1 MNRNYYLIKTLVT
14 ILFLPLLL
22 TACWNNKASNA
33 LDTSFP
39 DRVIDAHTHTNFDGK
54 PQKTSGIPN
63 TQEQYFHELS
73 ENHVVAAVSMNAR
86 DGGGLLIAP
95 EHHIVNC
102 AGIALPANY
111 KKVEEGIKNKNY
123 QCIKIY
129 LGYVHAFPSDKRY
142 LPLYKMAEKYNV
154 PVVFHTGDTYSI
166 KAKLKFSDP
175 LTIDEVA
182 VEYPNVTFV
191 IAHVGNPWIESAAE
205 VAYKNPNVYLDGSAL
220 LIGKLSEYSKDGLQ
234 KYVIEPLKYVYGYA
248 DYQKLMFGTDWPLVG
263 MKDYLTAFKQAIP
276 KEHWDDVFYK
286 NARRVFH
293 MNDLPE

>member
-1 MNRNYYLIKTLVT
+1 MVILVFVLI
-14 ILFLPLLL
+14 LP
-22 TACWNNKASNA
+22 ACWSDSV
-33 LDTSFP
+33 DTAFP
-39 DRVIDAHTHTNFDGK
+39 VRIIDAHTHTYFDGN
-54 PQKTSGIPN
+54 PQKTSGIPY
-63 TQEQYFHELS
+63 TQAQYFKELK

-95 EHHIVNC
+95 EHHIINC
-102 AGIALPANY
+102 FGTAIPVDY

-129 LGYVHAFPSDKRY
+129 LGYVHAFPIDDRY

-154 PVVFHTGDTYSI
+154 PVVFHTGDTYST
-166 KAKLKFSDP
+166 KAKLKFADP

-220 LIGKLSEYSKDGLQ
+220 LIGQLSDYSKDGLQ
-234 KYVIEPLKYVYGYA
+234 QYVVKPLKFVYGYT
-248 DYQKLMFGTDWPLVG
+248 DSKKLMFGTDWPLVG
-263 MKDYLTAFKQAIP
+263 MKDYITAFKQAIP
-276 KEHWDDVFYK
+276 KEHWDEVFYQ
-286 NARRVFH
+286 NARRIFH
-293 MNDLPE
+293 LTDLPE